1 MNTIEIGE
9 YTQPSRVVL
18 HLMNMKN
25 IMMLCLAVTLS
36 TACET
41 NPPDQESLNLNLN
54 KKSLELL
61 ESDNAFGLEL
71 FTEVMQ
77 EAESGENV
85 MISPL
90 SVALAL
96 GMTYNGSASTTR
108 EAMEETLRL

>member
-1 MNTIEIGE
+1 
-9 YTQPSRVVL
+9 
-18 HLMNMKN
+18 MKKTLL
-25 IMMLCLAVTLS
+25 ICLAVIVAA
-36 TACET
+36 ACET
-41 NPPDQESLNLNLN
+41 NPQEPGSRDLNLS

-61 ESDNAFGLEL
+61 EADNVFGLEL

-77 EAESGENV
+77 DAQTDENV

-108 EAMEETLRL
+108 EAMEETLKLQGQTEEEINDGYKIIID